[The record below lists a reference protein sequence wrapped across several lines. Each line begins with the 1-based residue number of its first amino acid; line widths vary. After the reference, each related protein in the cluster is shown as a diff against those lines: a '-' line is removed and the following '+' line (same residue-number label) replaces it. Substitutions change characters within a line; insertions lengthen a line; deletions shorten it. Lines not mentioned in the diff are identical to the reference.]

1 MPAVLACLMLR
12 QESCE
17 LWASLSEIVSK
28 EALSLLGW
36 ASGNHDQKPT
46 AK

>member
-1 MPAVLACLMLR
+1 MPAVLACLM

-17 LWASLSEIVSK
+17 LWASLSETVSK

-36 ASGNHDQKPT
+36 ASGNRDQKPT
-46 AK
+46 SK